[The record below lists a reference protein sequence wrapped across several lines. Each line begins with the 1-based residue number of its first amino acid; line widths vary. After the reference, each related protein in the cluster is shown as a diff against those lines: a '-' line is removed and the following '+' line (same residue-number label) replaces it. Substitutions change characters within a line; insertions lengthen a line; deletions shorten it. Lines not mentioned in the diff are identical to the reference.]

1 MKSDYG
7 IYKLSGKETIQAAA
21 EGILLNAGL
30 AMLFYDSFLAMLPG
44 MLIVWF
50 YVKEKKH
57 ILMRKRK
64 KRMQTELQEFLN
76 ALIAALQTGRSVE
89 NAFAEA
95 LKDTMEYVGKDT
107 EFVIEIKY
115 ICKGVS
121 LGESLEKLLKDFSDR
136 SCLEELEYFS
146 EVFRIGKRS
155 GGNLIGIMKNTIRM
169 LQEKMEAEAEIYTV
183 LSEKRL
189 EFYLMS
195 VIPLGILVYLRIGA
209 GNLIES
215 LYHNIT
221 GIVVMTICLIVYGG
235 CYLYGKR
242 LLEIET

>member
-1 MKSDYG
+1 MRNDYG
-7 IYKLSGKETIQAAA
+7 IYKLSSKETIQAAA
-21 EGILLNAGL
+21 EGILLNAVL
-30 AMLFYDSFLAMLPG
+30 AMLFYDSFFAMIPG
-44 MLIVWF
+44 MLIVLL
-50 YVKEKKH
+50 YAKEKKH

-64 KRMQTELQEFLN
+64 KRMQSQLQEFLN

-121 LGESLEKLLKDFSDR
+121 LGEPLEKLLKDFSDR

-215 LYHNIT
+215 LYHNVT
-221 GIVVMTICLIVYGG
+221 GILVMTICLIVYGG